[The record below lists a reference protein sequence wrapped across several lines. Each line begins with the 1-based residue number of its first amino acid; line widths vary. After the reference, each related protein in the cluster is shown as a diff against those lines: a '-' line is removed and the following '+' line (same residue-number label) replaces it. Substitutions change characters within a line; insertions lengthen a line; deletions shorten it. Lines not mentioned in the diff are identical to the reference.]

1 MQRGLL
7 ICENGEGD
15 AAPMYIGGET
25 PINSICLAAMI
36 NTLLA
41 FAVFP
46 LLDDLLELFFAF
58 LVF

>member
-25 PINSICLAAMI
+25 PINSIRLAAMI
-36 NTLLA
+36 NTSMDSRRRR
-41 FAVFP
+41 VQVRKG
-46 LLDDLLELFFAF
+46 E
-58 LVF
+58 